1 MFRIFSPNY
10 STGEPRNCYST
21 FIRSASGYP
30 VQRKSGNAPF
40 NFCYSRGLRPLARAD
55 LLQFTLSTDLA
66 SGNHRRI
73 SCMADTAPG
82 YYQDYLI
89 YLFYLV

>member
-30 VQRKSGNAPF
+30 VQRKSGNASF
-40 NFCYSRGLRPLARAD
+40 NFCYSCGLRPLARAD
-55 LLQFTLSTDLA
+55 CCNSHYRQLLLPGTTGA
-66 SGNHRRI
+66 S
-73 SCMADTAPG
+73 
-82 YYQDYLI
+82 
-89 YLFYLV
+89 LVWPIPHQAIIKTI